1 MTQAAETF
9 SKCQAYKA
17 YAIVTKEPN
26 KSDNSYQNT
35 FLYITKYKHKTQI
48 QTSNPKL
55 PIPKSNQNKKNKTKE
70 KKTPFYSKT
79 NEKHSTNAQNLSK
92 QNQDRVSDIPPIK
105 WASTKNSQ
113 IYQIVI
119 NFKREKK
126 RPI

>member
-48 QTSNPKL
+48 QTSNPKG
-55 PIPKSNQNKKNKTKE
+55 SN
-70 KKTPFYSKT
+70 S
-79 NEKHSTNAQNLSK
+79 
-92 QNQDRVSDIPPIK
+92 
-105 WASTKNSQ
+105 
-113 IYQIVI
+113 
-119 NFKREKK
+119 
-126 RPI
+126 